1 MDSANVCRGITAPPS
16 GQSVKSR
23 MSGGRLYFHDNT
35 SSLFSCGC
43 FNFNLVDQVPSKKK
57 KEKVQVLSHLM
68 SSSCAV
74 RRRQL
79 IETFCQMSS
88 SKASV
93 MFSVLVAALQ
103 AAAEL
108 LRYPPG
114 AKKLAHFVPEEGF
127 GF

>member
-1 MDSANVCRGITAPPS
+1 MITPGHS
-16 GQSVKSR
+16 FLEGVSTLIWLTR
-23 MSGGRLYFHDNT
+23 FL
-35 SSLFSCGC
+35 L
-43 FNFNLVDQVPSKKK
+43 KKK
-57 KEKVQVLSHLM
+57 KEKMQVLSHLM

-79 IETFCQMSS
+79 VETFRQMSS